1 MDLDNITLMKDF
13 VREKGGVFVHPGGID
28 AKDTIFQV
36 DENDMITET
45 AVDGLYGYKTRVM
58 NHRFWV
64 GTIRHAIGI
73 VQVKLNQTFYVLK
86 ISFSCRT
93 NSCCHQS
100 ISVFHLTH
108 PPQAFG
114 TNWSIYGQS
123 T

>member
-64 GTIRHAIGI
+64 GTIRHAIEQIHAVIKAFRFFTSPIHHRLLEPIGSSM
-73 VQVKLNQTFYVLK
+73 V
-86 ISFSCRT
+86 
-93 NSCCHQS
+93 NS
-100 ISVFHLTH
+100 
-108 PPQAFG
+108 
-114 TNWSIYGQS
+114 YG
-123 T
+123 